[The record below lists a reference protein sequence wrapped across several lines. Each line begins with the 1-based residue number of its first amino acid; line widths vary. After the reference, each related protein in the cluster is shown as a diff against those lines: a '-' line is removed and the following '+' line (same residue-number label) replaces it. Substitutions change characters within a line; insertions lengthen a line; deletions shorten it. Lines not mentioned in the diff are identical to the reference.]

1 MKQTKRDLVRKAMY
15 RLAEKKDLD
24 YETVDLIQELG
35 EAYNVDVYDKEGLVD
50 GMIRETRVIGVQIED
65 DYYIMKYFEQT
76 NEYDKE
82 TYEWIYKRV

>member
-50 GMIRETRVIGVQIED
+50 GMI
-65 DYYIMKYFEQT
+65 
-76 NEYDKE
+76 
-82 TYEWIYKRV
+82 

>member
-24 YETVDLIQELG
+24 YETVDLIKELG
-35 EAYNVDVYDKEGLVD
+35 KAYGVDVYDKEGLVD
-50 GMIRETRVIGVQIED
+50 GLTRAMRVVGVQIED
-65 DYYIMKYFEQT
+65 EYYIMKYFEQT
-76 NEYDKE
+76 DEYDKE

>member
-24 YETVDLIQELG
+24 YETVDLIKELG

-76 NEYDKE
+76 DEYDKE

>member
-24 YETVDLIQELG
+24 YETVDLIKELG